1 METSL
6 STPTS
11 RWPEEMVSHVAVH
24 LEVVMIRMEKSGERV

>member
-11 RWPEEMVSHVAVH
+11 RWPEEMVSLVAVH

>member
-11 RWPEEMVSHVAVH
+11 RWPEEMMSLVAVH
-24 LEVVMIRMEKSGERV
+24 LEVVMIRVEKSEERV